1 MNWRIKFALFCVL
14 AIPAFTGFP
23 LNHIAG
29 NLMPGLSLGW
39 IVYALL
45 VHSAVFYLLGRP
57 SYRIALA
64 LCLIISL
71 PVVCLGAGISFIGL
85 LFRGWSALGLKSIL
99 EHYTSLAITM
109 LTVIPLA
116 LSIVAVIP
124 FHRIENRL
132 LQKSRGVSLMEKSLL
147 MFARV
152 FNHVIYYVIPDILE
166 VLREER
172 ILTQIAG
179 RQTSGDA
186 PKQPFQ
192 IRARILV
199 RSMIQVGVESICSAV
214 RYVPLWAEEI
224 SRLPGRGIA
233 NTGSYKDDPP
243 IENKRASQ
251 KENKI

>member
-29 NLMPGLSLGW
+29 NLLPGLSLGW
-39 IVYALL
+39 MVYALL
-45 VHSAVFYLLGRP
+45 VHSAVLYILGRS
-57 SYRIALA
+57 SYRIALVIS
-64 LCLIISL
+64 LIISV

-85 LFRGWSALGLKSIL
+85 FFRGWSALDLKSIL

-124 FHRIENRL
+124 FHRIESRM
-132 LQKSRGVSLMEKSLL
+132 LQKSRGVSLMGKSLL

-172 ILTQIAG
+172 ILIQITG
-179 RQTSGDA
+179 RHTSGDA

-199 RSMIQVGVESICSAV
+199 RSMIQIGVESICSAV

-224 SRLPGRGIA
+224 SRLPGKGIA
-233 NTGSYKDDPP
+233 NTESDKDDPP
-243 IENKRASQ
+243 IENNRTSQ
-251 KENKI
+251 KE